1 MELARFFCP
10 MTFEA
15 GQTLTLPSDVTHHIR
30 VRRIGAGQSITLFDG
45 VGCEARATLQVVQ
58 SKHCEAL
65 IGEVSHIS
73 REIKGRLTLIQG
85 LASQDRMDWVTEKAV
100 ELGIHTLVP
109 TQAAR
114 SVVRLDAE
122 RAAKRA
128 KHWEKLV
135 QAASEQC
142 GRNQLMTVTA
152 VSTLDAAL
160 ESVRD
165 EPILLC
171 ALTPDAISIGEPNLL
186 NRIATSGV
194 ATLMV
199 GPEGGWDEREIAKAL
214 RAGATPVTLG
224 KTVLRTETA
233 GVVAAAALSALLRW

>member
-10 MTFEA
+10 MAFDA

-45 VGCEARATLQVVQ
+45 LGCEARATLQVVE

-65 IGEVSHIS
+65 IDEVIQIS

-100 ELGIHTLVP
+100 ELGITTLVP

-122 RAAKRA
+122 RAAKRV

-142 GRNQLMTVTA
+142 GRNQLMTVAA

-160 ESVRD
+160 ESVRG

-171 ALTPDAISIGEPNLL
+171 ALTPDAMGIREPSLL
-186 NRIATSGV
+186 EHIAASGA
-194 ATLMV
+194 ATLVV
-199 GPEGGWDEREIAKAL
+199 GPEGGWDEREIAKVL
-214 RAGATPVTLG
+214 RAGAIPITLG